1 MELIDPPAVGRYAV
15 VSRLGAG
22 AMGVVY
28 LCQDPLLKRR
38 VAVKIVQKTRS
49 DSDTMI
55 ARFQRESEISAQLNH
70 PNIIT
75 IFDVGNDPEVGPF
88 LCMEFIDGVPL
99 SKHLEHGPLDPE
111 TTLDWL
117 SQIGRALAAAERGGV
132 VHRDIKPENILA
144 SRDGQMKL
152 TDFGLAR
159 DDDSSLTQTG
169 TMMGTPTHTA
179 PELLGGDRA
188 TFATDR
194 WAFAV
199 MAFQMTLGRLPH
211 PGDTLSA
218 VLSSIAHEQPAIPEG
233 TPAPLARVF
242 LKALHKDPAR
252 RHDSI
257 LALLTALADA
267 MGMRE
272 KLSTKG
278 LAVEAQAPTGS
289 NPPRAARPD
298 ETEAFSLP
306 PPGSSGPPA
315 PPPPPAAKPRASAP
329 PASARPPTVRL
340 TGPPQDLLKAADSS
354 AERQPQHQSHPQAQP
369 RSSSPQGIPL
379 AQPSG
384 KSFGRG
390 YVPVNTPIRRDRNYN
405 FVWVIVLVLGVAG
418 FFLYPR
424 TLTVTTVPP
433 MAQVSVDGKPVG
445 KSPYEGSISFGTHM
459 LEVSMDGYDT
469 VIRPIRGGDSPLDLA
484 LLPSSNWVD
493 IKTEP
498 EGATVTLGGRL
509 VGTSPCKGVTVPDR
523 TAPLEIT
530 KSGFRRWQGVLGPGR
545 KPPEIIRLQR
555 ER

>member
-1 MELIDPPAVGRYAV
+1 MEMIDPPAIGRYAV
-15 VSRLGAG
+15 LQRLGAG

-75 IFDVGNDPEVGPF
+75 VFDVGNDPEVGPF
-88 LCMEFIDGVPL
+88 LTMEFIDGVPL
-99 SKHLEHGPLDPE
+99 NKHLEHGPLDPE

-117 SQIGRALAAAERGGV
+117 AQIGRALAAAERGGV

-159 DDDSSLTQTG
+159 DDDSSLTHTG

-218 VLSSIAHEQPAIPEG
+218 VLSSIAHEPPSIPEG

-252 RHDSI
+252 RHESV
-257 LALLTALADA
+257 LALLTALAEA
-267 MGMRE
+267 MGMRD
-272 KLSTKG
+272 KLVTKG
-278 LAVEAQAPTGS
+278 LAVEAATPTGS
-289 NPPRAARPD
+289 NPSARAPRPD

-306 PPGSSGPPA
+306 PPGSSGPSSA
-315 PPPPPAAKPRASAP
+315 PPPPPGPKPRASAP
-329 PASARPPTVRL
+329 PPPRTPTVRL
-340 TGPPQDLLKAADSS
+340 TGPPQELLKAESS
-354 AERQPQHQSHPQAQP
+354 AERQPQAQHPP
-369 RSSSPQGIPL
+369 RASAPQGIAL
-379 AQPSG
+379 GGQPG
-384 KSFGRG
+384 KAFGRG
-390 YVPVNTPIRRDRNYN
+390 YVPINTPIRRDRNYN

-433 MAQVSVDGKPVG
+433 SAQVAVDGKSVG
-445 KSPYEGSISFGTHM
+445 KSPYEGTVSFGTHM
-459 LEVSMDGYDT
+459 LEVKMDGYDT
-469 VIRPIRGGDSPLDLA
+469 VVRPFRGGDSPLDLA

-509 VGTSPCKGVTVPDR
+509 VGTTPCKGVTVPDR
-523 TAPLEIT
+523 TAPLEI
-530 KSGFRRWQGVLGPGR
+530 SLRGFKRWQGVLGPGR
-545 KPPEIIRLQR
+545 KPPEVIKLQR
-555 ER
+555 DR